1 MGDRFRKPP
10 WIPKS
15 TLLHKIEYYNKY
27 SQPSI
32 SMVST
37 NHGVKFQVESIDVGP
52 WLVESLDIKPI
63 DTKPA
68 DMEG

>member
-1 MGDRFRKPP
+1 
-10 WIPKS
+10 
-15 TLLHKIEYYNKY
+15 
-27 SQPSI
+27 
-32 SMVST
+32 MVST

-63 DTKPA
+63 DTNPA